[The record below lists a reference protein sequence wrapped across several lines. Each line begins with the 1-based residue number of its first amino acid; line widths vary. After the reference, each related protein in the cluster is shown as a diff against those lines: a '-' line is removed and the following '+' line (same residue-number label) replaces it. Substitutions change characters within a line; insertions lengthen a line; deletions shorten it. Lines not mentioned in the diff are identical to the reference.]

1 MNLYSTSQ
9 KSDQANAI
17 ELVIHFDQS
26 SSPAYD
32 SNFELAMK
40 YCATLKMKINDLR
53 VFLVSTLILIYY
65 CNSKQILLLAVRDAT
80 CRLRLVSAPLHSAT
94 SSGEVYEIHK
104 VVPSTNVAE

>member
-53 VFLVSTLILIYY
+53 VLLVSTLILIYY
-65 CNSKQILLLAVRDAT
+65 CNSKQIILFCAVRDAT
-80 CRLRLVSAPLHSAT
+80 CRLRLVERT
-94 SSGEVYEIHK
+94 IVFY
-104 VVPSTNVAE
+104 